1 MKWLRE
7 TQAHA
12 FRGKAWDYKWEW
24 REKGPEEVDVPK
36 PVPDHNFS
44 LCLELQLKKK
54 LTKNDK
60 GAGPL
65 RKKSINQLESKETAK
80 DVKEQTMA
88 ITNGTFPL
96 LTADE
101 EWT

>member
-1 MKWLRE
+1 
-7 TQAHA
+7 
-12 FRGKAWDYKWEW
+12 
-24 REKGPEEVDVPK
+24 
-36 PVPDHNFS
+36 
-44 LCLELQLKKK
+44 LQLKKK

-101 EWT
+101 E